1 MPHRVSVVCAG
12 AAKPE
17 MRENQLIY
25 GIHAVR
31 HALQTAPE
39 QALELWLQK
48 GRNDAALAS
57 LEKAG
62 KDSGVATQRVERKTL
77 EKLVAGAL
85 HQGVALRRRT
95 PTLAGEA
102 ELREL
107 LAAAGDNLL
116 LLVLDSVEDPNNFGA
131 CLRSADA
138 VGVDA
143 VIIPRHRGVGLTP
156 AVYKAASGAAEVVPV
171 YALSN
176 LARGLEHIKQAG
188 VRVIGASQRAS
199 KSLFDADLTGALAI
213 VLGGEGRGMRA
224 LTERLCDETIQIPMA
239 GRVESLNV
247 SVSAGVLLYEVLRQR
262 R

>member
-1 MPHRVSVVCAG
+1 M
-12 AAKPE
+12 
-17 MRENQLIY
+17 Y

-31 HALQTAPE
+31 HALQVTPE

-48 GRNDAALAS
+48 DRDDAALQA
-57 LEKAG
+57 LEELGHK
-62 KDSGVATQRVERKTL
+62 SGVATQRVERKTL
-77 EKLVAGAL
+77 EKLVAGSV
-85 HQGVALRRRT
+85 HQGVVLRRRV
-95 PTLAGEA
+95 AAVGGEA

-107 LAAAGDNLL
+107 LAEVRVGLL
-116 LLVLDSVEDPNNFGA
+116 LLILDSVEDPNNLGA

-143 VIIPRHRGVGLTP
+143 VIVPRNRGVGLTP
-156 AVYKAASGAAEVVPV
+156 AVYKAASGAAESVPV

-188 VRVIGASQRAS
+188 VRVIGAGQRS
-199 KSLFDADLTGALAI
+199 DQSLYDTDLSGPLAI

-224 LTERLCDETIQIPMA
+224 LTERLCDEHIQIPMR

-247 SVSAGVLLYEVLRQR
+247 SVSAGVVLYEVLRQR
-262 R
+262 RDSD